1 MGNGF
6 VIYFAIPYILRIFAA
21 EFYTD
26 TTMTKL
32 SVNINKVATIRN
44 TRGEKMPDGQRSA
57 MGSKGLCLKPACFG
71 MGQFDK

>member
-6 VIYFAIPYILRIFAA
+6 VIYFAIPYILRNFAA
-21 EFYTD
+21 EFNTD

-44 TRGEKMPDGQRSA
+44 ARGGNSLDVDWF
-57 MGSKGLCLKPACFG
+57 CF
-71 MGQFDK
+71 